1 MRKIE
6 KMDYFC
12 DEFFENKSMKKLI
25 VGICLLGG
33 LVSCGGKQSKTHD
46 EPVESTDS
54 VEWVADSL
62 WVEEVE
68 EEPEV
73 SVYAERSFA
82 DFLYNFATSEK
93 FQLRRILFPLP
104 YYMDNKKDSIEKEE
118 WVHDPLFSQQ
128 EFYTMLYDNL
138 DDIEMEK
145 DTSSTSV
152 RIEWIDLTAMKMKRY
167 YFERLYGWWK
177 LEAIDDA
184 TIHQEETGQEDFYEF
199 YKRFA
204 NDSLFQAE
212 RVADPLPFV
221 APDPDDEFQ
230 ILETTIQKSQWFT
243 FQPKLPNEY
252 LTNVNYGQRLNQDS
266 RTRII
271 ELRGFGNGFC
281 NTLYFRCRNGEW
293 KLTRFEDLSN

>member
-1 MRKIE
+1 
-6 KMDYFC
+6 
-12 DEFFENKSMKKLI
+12 MKKLI
-25 VGICLLGG
+25 VAICLLVW
-33 LVSCGGKQSKTHD
+33 LASCGGGKKQTAVQEEDMVS
-46 EPVESTDS
+46 VDS
-54 VEWVADSL
+54 MEIVADSL
-62 WVEEVE
+62 LVEDME

-73 SVYAERSFA
+73 PVSADESFA
-82 DFLYNFATSEK
+82 DFLYNFALDEK
-93 FQLRRILFPLP
+93 LQLRRILFPLP

-138 DDIEMEK
+138 DDSELEK
-145 DTSSTSV
+145 DTASTSV
-152 RIEWIDLTAMKMKRY
+152 RIEWIDLKANKMKRY

-184 TIHQEETGQEDFYEF
+184 TMTKEENGQEDFYEF
-199 YKRFA
+199 YERFA

-221 APDPDDEFQ
+221 APDPDDEFE

-243 FQPKLPNEY
+243 FQPQLPTEF
-252 LTNVNYGQRLNQDS
+252 LTNVNYGQRLDRNS
-266 RTRII
+266 RVRII

-293 KLTRFEDLSN
+293 KLTKFEDLSN

>member
-1 MRKIE
+1 
-6 KMDYFC
+6 
-12 DEFFENKSMKKLI
+12 MKKII

-33 LVSCGGKQSKTHD
+33 LVSCGGKKQTGTLSEK
-46 EPVESTDS
+46 VESSDS
-54 VEWVADSL
+54 IEVMADSL
-62 WVEEVE
+62 LMEEVE
-68 EEPEV
+68 EEP
-73 SVYAERSFA
+73 SVPASADESFA
-82 DFLYNFATSEK
+82 DFLYNFALDEK
-93 FQLRRILFPLP
+93 LQLRRIIFPLP
-104 YYMDNKKDSIEKEE
+104 YYKDSQKDSINKED
-118 WVHDPLFSQQ
+118 WVYDPLFSQH
-128 EFYTMLYDNL
+128 EFYTMLYDNM
-138 DDIEMEK
+138 DDAELEK
-145 DTSSTSV
+145 DTASTSV
-152 RIEWIDLTAMKMKRY
+152 RIEWIDLKKKKLKRY

-184 TIHQEETGQEDFYEF
+184 SLPKEETGQENFYEF

-243 FQPKLPNEY
+243 FQPKLPNEF